1 MTVAHPLHRGSLAM
15 KSFLQIGLTLIVIV
29 GGVFLITFGTQFTR
43 APIEPVPVATKGEAT
58 LTGLPLRVPERKAV
72 WDSTDEDYAA
82 EFEVGT
88 KGYYDFW
95 VSNVH
100 SKPARVTAEYKSCV
114 CADVQIAIVPAT
126 ARRDLATQIA
136 PLEAAFGLLGVPSL
150 SAPLTTPKLLS
161 SLKFDSMLV
170 ASPSAL
176 PTVVEIPAADPIA
189 GPQLAVVRL
198 CFHGKE
204 AKPLRV
210 VANVRAVVDGLPPE
224 TTEFEAST
232 NIIPPVI
239 ISPVLLPFGSLGP
252 NDVRERAIYAWSPT
266 RDHFQVKAEEAF
278 HDACI
283 EVQAPRPMTAE
294 ERRTLPYVMRA
305 EGVAGNTRI
314 KSGYVIKVVVRER
327 RGDKQL
333 ELGPLNRKVTV
344 SCPDQ
349 PEATIVLTGT
359 IRGGIRV
366 GEGSDQDRINFATFR
381 ADREAVRTV
390 IVTSMEPG
398 LDLELKGKTPDFL
411 NVSLE
416 PYEGTPGIRQ
426 WRLRVE
432 IEPNKHSGFLPG
444 ESAVYLQTKTTPPR
458 SIRIPVVGN
467 ATR

>member
-1 MTVAHPLHRGSLAM
+1 M
-15 KSFLQIGLTLIVIV
+15 KSFLQVGLTLVAIV
-29 GGVFLITFGTQFTR
+29 GGVFLLTFMTQFSRT
-43 APIEPVPVATKGEAT
+43 PIEPVPVATKGETT
-58 LTGLPLRVPERKAV
+58 LTGMPLKVPERKAV
-72 WDSTDEDYAA
+72 WDSADEDYSA

-88 KGYYDFW
+88 KGHYDFW

-100 SKPARVTAEYKSCV
+100 PKPVRVTAEYKSCV
-114 CADVQIAIVPAT
+114 CADVQVAIVPAA
-126 ARRDLATQIA
+126 ARRDLASRIA

-150 SAPLTTPKLLS
+150 AAPLATPRLLPT
-161 SLKFDSMLV
+161 LDFKSMLV
-170 ASPSAL
+170 ATPSDL
-176 PTVVEIPAADPIA
+176 PTVIEIPPADPVA
-189 GPQLAVVRL
+189 GPQLAIVRL
-198 CFHGKE
+198 FFHGKE

-210 VANVRAVVDGLPPE
+210 VANLRAVVEGLPPE

-232 NIIPPVI
+232 NIVPAVI

-252 NDVRERAIYAWSPT
+252 NDVRERAIFAWSPS
-266 RDHFQVKAEEAF
+266 RDHFQVTADEAF
-278 HDACI
+278 HDPCI
-283 EVQAPRPMTAE
+283 EVRTPRPMTAE
-294 ERRTLPYVMRA
+294 ERRTLPHIMRV
-305 EGVAGNTRI
+305 EGIAGNTRI
-314 KSGYVIKVVVRER
+314 KSGYVIKVVVHER
-327 RGDKQL
+327 RDGKQL

-344 SCPDQ
+344 RCAEQ
-349 PEATIVLTGT
+349 PEATVVLTGT
-359 IRGGIRV
+359 IRGGVRV

-381 ADREAVRTV
+381 ADREAVKTV
-390 IVTSMEPG
+390 IVTSTEPG